1 MSFGLAYI
9 IIIQIAIIYTYTE
22 DICIFNSFQQS
33 ENATEE
39 DILVLKICKTL
50 TKHINQLKNSKKLG
64 EKISIIKQFWESL
77 SGRFIYFLIS
87 SSMAF
92 ILEQ

>member
-1 MSFGLAYI
+1 MSFSLAYI

-50 TKHINQLKNSKKLG
+50 TKHIKSIKKQQEIG
-64 EKISIIKQFWESL
+64 GKISIIKQFWESL
-77 SGRFIYFLIS
+77 SGRFIYFLTS